1 VTSAD
6 RRIAAVV
13 VTFNRLE
20 LLQRLIPR
28 LAETKGLDEILVVDN
43 ASSDGTVD
51 WLRGQVETS
60 AVPVHIRQLTENT
73 GGAGGFHDGLAWAV
87 ERGADLAWLMDDDG
101 LPDPDCL
108 DRLLEHDATLDFWG
122 PIVVDEHDDARL
134 VFPIRLPGGTR
145 VVNTIADAEAA
156 ARDGLI
162 ADVVIPFNGVLVTRD
177 LVERI
182 GLPRAEFFIWGDD
195 VEYLWRARR
204 AGARTGTVVVAR
216 VRHPSVGALGTPMAF
231 GRTTYNDTPSDL
243 KHYCMARNNL
253 LNLRE
258 YRGRAHAAAFVAK
271 TLWFYTFTRRDP
283 GRIRLSVDAWRAARR
298 GDFTGHRR
306 FVP

>member
-1 VTSAD
+1 VTPAD

-13 VTFNRLE
+13 VTFNRLD
-20 LLQRLIPR
+20 LLQHLLTQI
-28 LAETKGLDEILVVDN
+28 LGIDELDEILVVDN
-43 ASSDGTVD
+43 ASTDGTGE
-51 WLRGQVETS
+51 WLRSIEQES
-60 AVPVHIRQLTENT
+60 ERVHARLLTDNT
-73 GGAGGFHDGLAWAV
+73 GGAGGFHEGLRWAV

-101 LPDPDCL
+101 MPEPDCL
-108 DRLLEHDATLDFWG
+108 KTLLAYDGALDFWG
-122 PIVVDEHDDARL
+122 PVVVDVADPTRL

-145 VVNTIADAEAA
+145 VVHAMDDVRAA
-156 ARDGLI
+156 AGDGLI
-162 ADVVIPFNGVLVTRD
+162 PDIVIPFNGVLLTRS
-177 LVERI
+177 LVEEI

-195 VEYLWRARR
+195 HEYRMRAERS
-204 AGARTGTVVVAR
+204 GARIATVVEAR
-216 VRHPSVGALGTPMAF
+216 VLHPSVGSLGTPMAF

-258 YRGRAHAAAFVAK
+258 YGGRLHAAAFVAK

-283 GRIRLSVDAWRAARR
+283 ARIRLSVDAWRAARR

-306 FVP
+306 FLG